1 VHGRGAIVRI
11 TCIVSEMPEDAIIC
25 IVGEAPYDG
34 LDALMCI
41 MDEAPYD
48 GLVCIVGEASRGWA
62 RVHRVPG

>member
-1 VHGRGAIVRI
+1 
-11 TCIVSEMPEDAIIC
+11 MPEDAIIC